1 MTKVL
6 FLILCLTKAILCQYN
21 LDFFINKALDNSP
34 QIRNYNNLFLI
45 NNLQKQLD
53 EAQNS
58 AFQVSLTSN
67 YLFAPYFNN
76 NGHLIST
83 NPDPKAI
90 GYDAAITNGGLYSAQ
105 INVAKNIFNGGLMD
119 ILSKQRVIEGKS
131 YENKTK
137 EEKHTLRKQVT
148 DQYLNSLQY
157 LMLYKLSKEIVEN
170 LNNQLELTS
179 SLVTQGFAKATD
191 YLLLKIELKNDQ
203 ISSDQMWQ
211 DYKSNLA
218 QLYSLCGITD
228 TQTVIIDSVALNYNP
243 LAPHSKFLTQYNLD
257 SLSAEIQ
264 QQIFETKYEPQVQ
277 LFFNAGLN
285 AIELNDIQRKFGI
298 SAGLNFS
305 LPILD
310 GGQRNIT
317 RQQTV
322 LAQKSISDYKSYFEK
337 NISTQRKDAENR
349 INSLEKNVEDFKSQI
364 NDYNN
369 LLDISEKELQQGNLT
384 VIDYLTLLK
393 NYINIRKSY
402 ITTEI
407 NYQLEIS
414 NYNYWNW

>member
-1 MTKVL
+1 MTKSL

-21 LDFFINKALDNSP
+21 LDYFVNKALDNSP

-83 NPDPKAI
+83 NPDSKAI
-90 GYDAAITNGGLYSAQ
+90 GYDPAITNGGIYSAQ
-105 INVAKNIFNGGLMD
+105 VNVAKNIFNGGLMD
-119 ILSKQRVIEGKS
+119 VLNKQRMIQGKS

-137 EEKHTLRKQVT
+137 EEKHTLKKQVT

-157 LMLYKLSKEIVEN
+157 LMLYKLSREIIKN
-170 LNNQLELTS
+170 LTNQLKLTS
-179 SLVTQGFAKATD
+179 DLVTKGYAKATG
-191 YLLLKIELKNDQ
+191 YLQLKIELKNDQ
-203 ISSDQMWQ
+203 IDSDQMWQ
-211 DYKSNLA
+211 NYKSNLA

-228 TQTVIIDSVALNYNP
+228 TQTVIIDSVSLNYKP
-243 LAPHSKFLTQYNLD
+243 IVPYSKFLTQYKLD
-257 SLSAEIQ
+257 SLSAGIQ
-264 QQIFETKYEPQVQ
+264 QKVFETKYEPQVQ

-305 LPILD
+305 IPILD

-317 RQQTV
+317 RQQTI
-322 LAQKSISDYKSYFEK
+322 LAEKSISDYKYYFEK
-337 NISTQRKDAENR
+337 NISTQRNEAESR
-349 INSLEKNVEDFKSQI
+349 INSLEKNIEDYKTQI
-364 NDYNN
+364 ADYKN
-369 LLDISEKELQQGNLT
+369 LLGISEKELQQGNLT
-384 VIDYLTLLK
+384 VIDYLTMLRNFISLRK
-393 NYINIRKSY
+393 NYIN
-402 ITTEI
+402 TEI
-407 NYQLEIS
+407 DYQSEIS